1 MQFVTIGTPR
11 PGAGATQAREGL
23 RMSEKFA
30 SWQPP
35 EGVAFDQLLIAP
47 DGRTFAV
54 VSADSLEPIMEAA
67 AQWST
72 ISEAEV
78 VPVLPAEVAVE
89 ASRRGLAWALQ
100 GSDWATQ
107 LSDALSEVRQR
118 VAEATGGGAEASP

>member
-1 MQFVTIGTPR
+1 MQFVIIGTPR
-11 PGAGATQAREGL
+11 SGAGAEQARESR

-47 DGRTFAV
+47 DGRAFAV
-54 VSADSLEPIMEAA
+54 VSADSLEPIVEAA

-78 VPVLPAEVAVE
+78 VPVVSAEVGVE
-89 ASRRGLAWALQ
+89 ASRRGLEWALQ
-100 GSDWATQ
+100 GSDWAAQ
-107 LSDALSEVRQR
+107 LSDALSDVRQR